1 MANPSLA
8 ARAGRKNIA
17 GVRNSA
23 ILPAYTLEICL
34 VVADNRSLCR
44 NHMIAILIEEG
55 LRSLL
60 TGKEPHQ
67 LKSLT
72 STEFDSL
79 KTKLSQLS

>member
-8 ARAGRKNIA
+8 SRAGRTGVA

-23 ILPAYTLEICL
+23 IIPADTLEVCQ
-34 VVADNRSLCR
+34 VVADNRSLSR
-44 NHMIAILIEEG
+44 NHIIAILIEEG

-60 TGKEPHQ
+60 SNKQPHQ
-67 LKSLT
+67 LKALNAS
-72 STEFDSL
+72 EFEIL